1 MERAPIQQKDR
12 LLYKAILLILS
23 LKQPSLLLNEEV
35 VWQASDYSFSKELH
49 DQVLPK
55 LKTISSLNQCF
66 TASA

>member
-35 VWQASDYSFSKELH
+35 VWQASDYSFS
-49 DQVLPK
+49 
-55 LKTISSLNQCF
+55 
-66 TASA
+66 

>member
-35 VWQASDYSFSKELH
+35 VWQASDYSLYKELH